1 MADTTNVNVNPDPNF
16 PKSPAELPRT
26 SRNPAPDKVGKAADE
41 LVKAK
46 TAAADA
52 SAKQTEA
59 ENRKVADL
67 RKRHDDLNQK
77 VADATRY
84 NAAPPEVIG
93 LRREKADVQR
103 QINEIE
109 QAQARR
115 TKDEMRGG
123 VPVGGPFAS

>member
-1 MADTTNVNVNPDPNF
+1 MPEPTNQNF
-16 PKSPAELPRT
+16 PTSPAELPRT
-26 SRNPAPDKVGKAADE
+26 SRNPTQDKVGKASAE
-41 LVKAK
+41 LTKAR
-46 TAAADA
+46 TDAADA

-59 ENRKVADL
+59 DNKKIADL

-93 LRREKADVQR
+93 LRKEKADVQR